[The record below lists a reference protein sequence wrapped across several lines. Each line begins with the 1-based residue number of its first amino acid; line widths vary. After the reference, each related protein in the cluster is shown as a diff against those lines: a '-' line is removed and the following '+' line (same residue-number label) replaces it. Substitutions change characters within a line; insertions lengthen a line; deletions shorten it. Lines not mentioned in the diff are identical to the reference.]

1 MPAPQV
7 EWDQPEP
14 FTLPLVVIDSEID
27 EYRHVN
33 NAAYVR
39 WLDRC
44 AWAHS
49 AALGISLDECLRID
63 RGMAVRRSELD
74 YLAPAFIDDEVIV
87 ATWIAQND
95 EKLRVMR
102 KFQIVAAQTGKT
114 LVRAT
119 VEYVCLVL
127 STGRPVR
134 MPPAFLERYRPTAK
148 S

>member
-1 MPAPQV
+1 MQAPQI
-7 EWDQPEP
+7 EWDYPEP
-14 FTLPLVVIDSEID
+14 FTLSLVVIDSEID

-49 AALGISLDECLRID
+49 ASLGVSLEDCLRMD
-63 RGMAVRRSELD
+63 RGMAVRRSELE
-74 YLAPAFIDDEVIV
+74 YLAPAFIDDKVIV
-87 ATWIAQND
+87 ATWIAHSDQ
-95 EKLRVMR
+95 KLRVTR
-102 KFQIVAAQTGKT
+102 KFQIVAEETGKT

-119 VEYVCLVL
+119 VDYVCLML

-134 MPPAFLERYRPTAK
+134 MPPAFLERYRPKAQR
-148 S
+148 

>member
-1 MPAPQV
+1 MTTQ
-7 EWDQPEP
+7 WDFPNP
-14 FTLPLVVIDSEID
+14 FTLQLTVDSSEID

-49 AALGISLDECLRID
+49 TALGLSIDDCLRLD

-74 YLAPAFIDDEVIV
+74 YLAPAFLNDPVVV
-87 ATWIAQND
+87 ATWITHND
-95 EKLRVMR
+95 EKLRVTR
-102 KFQIVAAQTGKT
+102 RFHIVAERTRKT

-127 STGRPVR
+127 STGRPAR
-134 MPPAFLERYRPTAK
+134 LPPEFLQRYRPT
-148 S
+148 

>member
-1 MPAPQV
+1 MSIQ
-7 EWDQPEP
+7 WDSPNP
-14 FTLPLVVIDSEID
+14 FTLQLTVASEEID

-49 AALGISLDECLRID
+49 TALGLSIDDCLRLD

-74 YLAPAFIDDEVIV
+74 YLAPAFLDDPIVIG
-87 ATWIAQND
+87 TWITHND
-95 EKLRVMR
+95 EKLRVIR
-102 KFQIVAAQTGKT
+102 KFQVVAERTRKT

-127 STGRPVR
+127 STGRPAR
-134 MPPAFLERYRPTAK
+134 LPPEFLERYRPT
-148 S
+148 